1 MFFQL
6 KWCVTLRGT
15 SAPQQIGRYE
25 ILEELGRGAMGVVF
39 KARDPFIGR
48 LVAVKTITA
57 GIADNSDL
65 LERFRREAQA
75 AGGLQ
80 HPNIVTIYEMSE
92 FDGTP
97 FIAMEY
103 LEGASLEKTI
113 AEQSR
118 LPLVHKLGYLVQAC
132 RALDYAH
139 RRGVIHRDVKPAN
152 IMVTSEGVVKVV
164 DFGIAR
170 IVDTAKTQTGV
181 LLGTLSYMSPE
192 QVRGQ
197 HADQRCDV
205 WALGVVMYE
214 LLTYRRPFEGENHAA
229 LLMCILQQEPRAIRE
244 FLPECPQE
252 LENVVQRALR
262 KEEALRY
269 PTMEALLVDLEPIWI
284 SLQKDAVQKLVSHG
298 RELMEGGRLEEAG
311 EVLRKSLSID
321 TSNVTAKALFDRVN
335 GLLGA
340 SSAPLV
346 DSERAGEDQ
355 NRILAA
361 VSRAEKQTSGHSP
374 GHTVAETAQLDP
386 LLTRAMEPGGR
397 QRDSSNPPAQNRGG
411 EVGGT
416 IFDSSQVRAA
426 GNDRP
431 APTATGQRSTAA
443 KAAPPRAAASP
454 SPAPHVRPS
463 TPQRTPGTRRNRTPI
478 FAAAGVIVLLVLG
491 AAGFWKLHPRHEIAD
506 EPHVIL
512 PPSAPPE
519 TQPVASP
526 AASNPA
532 PVTEAPAPPIVSI
545 EDKQRH
551 LIDQAHEAA
560 DAKDYKS
567 ARIRLD
573 EAAKL
578 NGPLNAMITDLRRE
592 YSDEAHGAELR
603 AVAQQEQNLWGRA
616 MKDFDGG
623 RLDDSEKSLREIL
636 TLPEAGHH
644 WADAASYVDEVIPKR
659 RKDEQLWARA
669 QQESGLTGPNHRIN
683 EVKIL
688 DQVLASG
695 GVHQQEARQRR
706 DSLFS
711 QFARE
716 NRRKNNSQESVV
728 SASDQA
734 QFPRLEDAVDQA
746 VTQGDAKGL
755 QQLQELR
762 PRFKSI
768 VDGGGP
774 LLPDARDYLNN
785 IIPKAQNSIEAK
797 LANAEADT
805 LSNEKF
811 RDVVKR
817 FDQAVATQ
825 NAKLLRSQ
833 ILSEFQVIA
842 NSGGPRTKEAE
853 RYINVLIPA
862 ALKKIAP

>member
-1 MFFQL
+1 M
-6 KWCVTLRGT
+6 
-15 SAPQQIGRYE
+15 
-25 ILEELGRGAMGVVF
+25 
-39 KARDPFIGR
+39 
-48 LVAVKTITA
+48 
-57 GIADNSDL
+57 
-65 LERFRREAQA
+65 
-75 AGGLQ
+75 
-80 HPNIVTIYEMSE
+80 
-92 FDGTP
+92 
-97 FIAMEY
+97 
-103 LEGASLEKTI
+103 
-113 AEQSR
+113 
-118 LPLVHKLGYLVQAC
+118 
-132 RALDYAH
+132 
-139 RRGVIHRDVKPAN
+139 
-152 IMVTSEGVVKVV
+152 
-164 DFGIAR
+164 
-170 IVDTAKTQTGV
+170 
-181 LLGTLSYMSPE
+181 
-192 QVRGQ
+192 
-197 HADQRCDV
+197 
-205 WALGVVMYE
+205 
-214 LLTYRRPFEGENHAA
+214 
-229 LLMCILQQEPRAIRE
+229 
-244 FLPECPQE
+244 
-252 LENVVQRALR
+252 
-262 KEEALRY
+262 
-269 PTMEALLVDLEPIWI
+269 
-284 SLQKDAVQKLVSHG
+284 
-298 RELMEGGRLEEAG
+298 
-311 EVLRKSLSID
+311 
-321 TSNVTAKALFDRVN
+321 
-335 GLLGA
+335 
-340 SSAPLV
+340 
-346 DSERAGEDQ
+346 
-355 NRILAA
+355 
-361 VSRAEKQTSGHSP
+361 
-374 GHTVAETAQLDP
+374 
-386 LLTRAMEPGGR
+386 
-397 QRDSSNPPAQNRGG
+397 
-411 EVGGT
+411 
-416 IFDSSQVRAA
+416 
-426 GNDRP
+426 
-431 APTATGQRSTAA
+431 
-443 KAAPPRAAASP
+443 
-454 SPAPHVRPS
+454 
-463 TPQRTPGTRRNRTPI
+463 
-478 FAAAGVIVLLVLG
+478 
-491 AAGFWKLHPRHEIAD
+491 
-506 EPHVIL
+506 IL

-519 TQPVASP
+519 TQPVSST

-532 PVTEAPAPPIVSI
+532 PVTEAPAPPVVSI
-545 EDKQRH
+545 EDQQRH
-551 LIDQAHEAA
+551 LIDLAHEAA
-560 DAKDYKS
+560 DAKDYKT

-578 NGPLNAMITDLRRE
+578 DGPLNAMITDLRRE

-785 IIPKAQNSIEAK
+785 IIPKAQNAIEAK